1 MNLETSLIEL
11 RQYTLHTGQRDALI
25 ELFEGKLITGQED
38 AGMYLIG
45 QFYDLDRPD
54 CFVWIRAFPSME
66 KRKEALEQFYFGA
79 IWQAH
84 REAANTTM
92 IDSDNVLLLKP
103 IQGFSSLEQRK
114 HKDGILVVLIYKNL
128 ESVATFYSFQL
139 EPTLQT
145 AKAEILATYCTENS
159 QNTFPKLPVRP
170 ETVFVCF
177 VRFESQS
184 AFESHRSSL
193 ENLSSNTLELLRLH
207 STLAS
212 RL

>member
-11 RQYTLHTGQRDALI
+11 RQYTLRTGQRDALI
-25 ELFEGKLITGQED
+25 ELFEREFFTGQED

-54 CFVWIRAFPSME
+54 CFVWIRAFPNME
-66 KRKEALEQFYFGA
+66 KRKGALEKFYFGA
-79 IWQAH
+79 VWKAH
-84 REAANTTM
+84 REAANATM

-103 IQGFSSLEQRK
+103 IQGFLSLEQQK
-114 HKDGILVVLIYKNL
+114 HKDGILVALIYKNL
-128 ESVATFYSFQL
+128 ESVKTFYSDQL
-139 EPTLQT
+139 EPILQA

-159 QNTFPKLPVRP
+159 QNTFPRLPIRT

-177 VRFESQS
+177 ARFKSESV
-184 AFESHRSSL
+184 FESHRSSL
-193 ENLSSNTLELLRLH
+193 ENLSFGNLELLRLR